1 MSPDILNKT
10 LRPIFFANDTADN
23 FTAVTRL
30 LLFDSKV
37 NQTRCC
43 YWLWDIYMCSVE
55 YYVAR
60 CSGGMNYTSRQ
71 PGSTSGLR
79 LGLYINEHDYFYANS
94 PSAGFRVSS
103 ISLSLFARKHSQ
115 NVNLHR
121 DWPCHPVNLQSDLVY
136 CNSVWQNSL
145 SDSRIGEALGQLYEG
160 NCADAQLMKRF
171 SRGESLSFWFTQTT
185 QLIFVHKA
193 PLIRSRVISS
203 NKTLNP
209 FDWFVDWLT
218 ECLKLAGR
226 H

>member
-1 MSPDILNKT
+1 
-10 LRPIFFANDTADN
+10 
-23 FTAVTRL
+23 
-30 LLFDSKV
+30 
-37 NQTRCC
+37 
-43 YWLWDIYMCSVE
+43 
-55 YYVAR
+55 
-60 CSGGMNYTSRQ
+60 MNYTSRQ

-121 DWPCHPVNLQSDLVY
+121 NWPCHPVNLQSDLVY

-145 SDSRIGEALGQLYEG
+145 SDSRIIGEALGQLYEG
-160 NCADAQLMKRF
+160 NCADAQLIKRF
-171 SRGESLSFWFTQTT
+171 SQGESLSFWFTQTT

-209 FDWFVDWLT
+209 FDWFVDWLS
-218 ECLKLAGR
+218 ECLKSTGSY
-226 H
+226 